1 MIARAMW
8 HKGVREFY
16 EAAELLCGRE
26 DCAFV
31 FAGEG
36 FEGNKSTA
44 DAKFLTGGAVRY
56 LGARDDVPRLLKASY
71 LLALPSYKEGF
82 PRTVLEAMSM
92 GRAVVASDVAGC
104 NEAVTNGF
112 NGLLCEAKNSADLAA
127 KIEILLNDEN
137 LAAQMGRNGREL
149 AVREFDERA
158 VARKYIEIYR
168 KFIDV

>member
-1 MIARAMW
+1 
-8 HKGVREFY
+8 
-16 EAAELLCGRE
+16 
-26 DCAFV
+26 
-31 FAGEG
+31 
-36 FEGNKSTA
+36 
-44 DAKFLTGGAVRY
+44 
-56 LGARDDVPRLLKASY
+56 
-71 LLALPSYKEGF
+71 
-82 PRTVLEAMSM
+82 MSM

>member
-1 MIARAMW
+1 M
-8 HKGVREFY
+8 
-16 EAAELLCGRE
+16 
-26 DCAFV
+26 
-31 FAGEG
+31 
-36 FEGNKSTA
+36 
-44 DAKFLTGGAVRY
+44 RY
-56 LGARDDVPRLLKASY
+56 LGARDDVPELLKASY

-92 GRAVVASDVAGC
+92 GRPVVASDVAGC

-112 NGLLCEAKNSADLAA
+112 NGLLCEAKSSADLTA

>member
-1 MIARAMW
+1 MR
-8 HKGVREFY
+8 
-16 EAAELLCGRE
+16 GRE

-56 LGARDDVPRLLKASY
+56 LGARDDVPELLKASY

-92 GRAVVASDVAGC
+92 GRPVVASDVAGC

-112 NGLLCEAKNSADLAA
+112 NGLLCEVKSSADLAA